1 MSASGIQRSASTLL
15 LPGYRP
21 CDHCAAVL
29 PPGKIQC
36 PECRGWNATRAKR
49 RAALPTEDDAPFFR
63 LSDVVRSEAERLS
76 LGPLLDPLLN
86 GGLPLST
93 TLLLSGQAGACKTTL
108 MLQSVDYVV
117 AALDKR
123 PTTAGRSVLYIA
135 GEQSGDEL
143 AMIAER
149 IELVQSERLI
159 VAPGRGG
166 AFDLDGI
173 LDDVEPGFVIVDS
186 LQGLLGPVNQAAD
199 AILLCQRLK
208 DYAIERLCPAIIL
221 SHVNKD
227 RVAAGAY
234 SIQHEVDATM
244 LALIGAGEA
253 KGEPVDDV
261 ARTLIVTKNRYGTA
275 PMKAVY
281 TMTARGLAPP
291 SDDAR

>member
-1 MSASGIQRSASTLL
+1 MSAPAAAGGAAAAPAAEVCISWPSS
-15 LPGYRP
+15 LPVVP
-21 CDHCAAVL
+21 
-29 PPGKIQC
+29 
-36 PECRGWNATRAKR
+36 RA
-49 RAALPTEDDAPFFR
+49 
-63 LSDVVRSEAERLS
+63 SEA
-76 LGPLLDPLLN
+76 
-86 GGLPLST
+86 
-93 TLLLSGQAGACKTTL
+93 AF
-108 MLQSVDYVV
+108 V
-117 AALDKR
+117 AALDAR
-123 PTTAGRSVLYIA
+123 PGTAGRCVLYVA
-135 GEQSGDEL
+135 GEQSGEEL

-149 IELVQSERLI
+149 IEVVQTERLI

-186 LQGLLGPVNQAAD
+186 MQGLLGPVNQAAD

-234 SIQHEVDATM
+234 AVQHEVDATM

-281 TMTARGLAPP
+281 TMTARGLAPH
-291 SDDAR
+291 SKDAP